1 MNRSVRILNVIEDMF
16 PEAKTELNFTNL
28 YELSIAVI
36 LSAQSTDISVN
47 KITKDL
53 FVEYPSVVELSQAK
67 LSAVED
73 SLKTIGLYR
82 NKAKNIILFANQ
94 VIDNYAGEIPET
106 LEELITL
113 AGVGRKTAN
122 VILSEHFK
130 VPAIAVDTHVERVSK
145 RLKIVREKYN
155 VLETE
160 QRLMRAF
167 PKDRWSQAHH
177 SLILFGRYHCKAMAP
192 KCETCPLTDEC
203 KYYTKHFKHKGAV
216 TK

>member
-1 MNRSVRILNVIEDMF
+1 MNRSVRILNVIEGMF
-16 PEAKTELNFTNL
+16 PDAETELNFKNL
-28 YELSIAVI
+28 YELCIAVI

-47 KITKDL
+47 KITVDL
-53 FVEYPSVVELSQAK
+53 FEQYPSVNELAVADVKDVEN
-67 LSAVED
+67 

-82 NKAKNIILFANQ
+82 NKAKNIVLFANQ
-94 VIDNYAGEIPET
+94 VIDNYGGEIPET

-122 VILSEHFK
+122 VILSEYFK

-145 RLKIVREKYN
+145 RLKIVRESYS

-160 QRLMRAF
+160 KRLMRAF
-167 PKDRWSQAHH
+167 PKNRWSQAHH

-192 KCETCPLTDEC
+192 KCETCPLTEEC
-203 KYYTKHFKHKGAV
+203 KYYTQHYKRKRRA
-216 TK
+216 